1 MASILV
7 VDDEPL
13 LRQNLA
19 KFLEI
24 IGHTPL
30 IASNGREALSMIR
43 DEDVDLVLTDVN
55 MPDMDGLE
63 LINELRGR
71 EPPLPIIVMSGGG
84 RFDKSLLLQSATVL
98 GAVVSLAKPFSFED
112 LKAAVEGALAA

>member
-13 LRQNLA
+13 LRQNLS

-24 IGHTPL
+24 IGHEPHV
-30 IASNGREALSMIR
+30 ASDGREALEAIESSDI
-43 DEDVDLVLTDVN
+43 DLVLTDVN

-71 EPPLPIIVMSGGG
+71 DPPLPIIVMSGGG
-84 RFDKSLLLQSATVL
+84 RFDKTLLLQSATVL

-112 LKAAVEGALAA
+112 LKKVIEDVLPA